1 MRLTSDSVLDGL
13 PAGTSG
19 VMDDYRRIVRR
30 RLLLILLLA
39 LLIVASLLL
48 DFMLGP
54 SGLPLQ
60 SLWQTLTDPASA
72 DPGTRAIVWDIRL
85 PYAVMAIIVGLALGL
100 AGSEMQTILN
110 NPLASPFTLGVSS
123 AAAFGAALAIVLG
136 IGLPGIPGQWFISAN
151 AFIFALLAAL
161 LLDGITRWTQ
171 VATSGV
177 ILFGIAL
184 VFTFNALVSMLQF
197 IANEDTLQGLVFW
210 TMGSID
216 RASWS
221 KVAILL
227 VALALLMPL
236 SLRSAWKLTA
246 LRLGEDRAISFG
258 INVRRLRLT
267 TLLRISIL
275 SALSV
280 AFVGPIGFIGLV
292 APHIARM
299 LFGEDHPGALP
310 GLHRLEKPDPRGHY
324 SGGDRHF
331 PGRGPVLFEHHFTSS
346 GAGMS
351 DQTLSGLSLSH
362 FSAGYPRRKVIENLT
377 VPHLPRGKITAL
389 LGPNGSGK
397 STLMRAM
404 AGLGPCRGELLLE
417 GENLLTQPFSRRA
430 EQVVYLPQT
439 LPAGVHLHVL
449 ESIIVAQRAAG
460 GRHSPQ
466 RQEEV
471 MALLRQ
477 LGIAHL
483 AMSYLDQL
491 SGGQKQLVGLA
502 QSLIRQPRLLLLDEP
517 LSALDLNYQFHVMDL
532 VRRETRRRNIV
543 TLVVVH
549 DINIALRH
557 ADHVLM
563 LKAGQLL
570 GDGTPA
576 AVITPETLAAVYG
589 VRGRIEPCSQGV
601 RQVIIDGLV
610 DSEA

>member
-1 MRLTSDSVLDGL
+1 
-13 PAGTSG
+13 
-19 VMDDYRRIVRR
+19 
-30 RLLLILLLA
+30 
-39 LLIVASLLL
+39 
-48 DFMLGP
+48 
-54 SGLPLQ
+54 
-60 SLWQTLTDPASA
+60 
-72 DPGTRAIVWDIRL
+72 
-85 PYAVMAIIVGLALGL
+85 
-100 AGSEMQTILN
+100 
-110 NPLASPFTLGVSS
+110 
-123 AAAFGAALAIVLG
+123 
-136 IGLPGIPGQWFISAN
+136 
-151 AFIFALLAAL
+151 
-161 LLDGITRWTQ
+161 
-171 VATSGV
+171 
-177 ILFGIAL
+177 
-184 VFTFNALVSMLQF
+184 
-197 IANEDTLQGLVFW
+197 
-210 TMGSID
+210 
-216 RASWS
+216 
-221 KVAILL
+221 
-227 VALALLMPL
+227 
-236 SLRSAWKLTA
+236 
-246 LRLGEDRAISFG
+246 
-258 INVRRLRLT
+258 
-267 TLLRISIL
+267 
-275 SALSV
+275 
-280 AFVGPIGFIGLV
+280 
-292 APHIARM
+292 
-299 LFGEDHPGALP
+299 
-310 GLHRLEKPDPRGHY
+310 
-324 SGGDRHF
+324 
-331 PGRGPVLFEHHFTSS
+331 
-346 GAGMS
+346 MS

-439 LPAGVHLHVL
+439 LPAGVH
-449 ESIIVAQRAAG
+449 
-460 GRHSPQ
+460 
-466 RQEEV
+466 
-471 MALLRQ
+471 LRQ

>member
-19 VMDDYRRIVRR
+19 MMNDYRRIVRR
-30 RLLLILLLA
+30 RLLLILLLT

-100 AGSEMQTILN
+100 AGAEMQTILN

-161 LLDGITRWTQ
+161 LLDGISRWTQ

-227 VALALLMPL
+227 VALALVMPL

-246 LRLGEDRAISFG
+246 LRLGEDRAISFADQHPVSAFG
-258 INVRRLRLT
+258 GLCRANRLYRPGGAAYCADALRRRPS
-267 TLLRISIL
+267 LL
-275 SALSV
+275 
-280 AFVGPIGFIGLV
+280 P
-292 APHIARM
+292 ARQRA
-299 LFGEDHPGALP
+299 DRRPGALP